1 MTTDESLISK
11 NLNFVVLVQ
20 LQANMGV
27 VEFEYIT
34 KNMTPERSMRVC
46 REWDQMVCKLLPDFF
61 TNNERLEGNGELGT
75 VSAVTLGH
83 GNNFILTANAPQQF
97 LTSFT
102 TPPLQV
108 GKNIYSYS
116 VFPISSENINI

>member
-1 MTTDESLISK
+1 MTMNESLIS
-11 NLNFVVLVQ
+11 NHLNFVVQEQ

-27 VEFEYIT
+27 LEFEYIT

-46 REWDQMVCKLLPDFF
+46 REWDQILCKLLPDFF

-83 GNNFILTANAPQQF
+83 GN
-97 LTSFT
+97 
-102 TPPLQV
+102 
-108 GKNIYSYS
+108 
-116 VFPISSENINI
+116 